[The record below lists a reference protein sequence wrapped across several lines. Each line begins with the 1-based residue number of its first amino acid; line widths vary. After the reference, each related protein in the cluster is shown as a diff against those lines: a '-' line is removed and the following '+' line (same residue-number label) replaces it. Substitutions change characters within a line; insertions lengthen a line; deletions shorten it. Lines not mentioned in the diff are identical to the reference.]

1 MSWLLEPVTLHCTVS
16 PTYVKKYK
24 SFHTTFCAFLWVL
37 GTSVLRLRIHA
48 RLPGV
53 LGEAR
58 QCDQEEG
65 NATDEKQDEG
75 GTGAGEGPGVT
86 VLDPERLL
94 AVDHPLH
101 GLSHDFYRDDDAE
114 T

>member
-1 MSWLLEPVTLHCTVS
+1 M
-16 PTYVKKYK
+16 
-24 SFHTTFCAFLWVL
+24 LWF
-37 GTSVLRLRIHA
+37 RIHA
-48 RLPGV
+48 GLPGV
-53 LGEAR
+53 LREPR
-58 QCDQEEG
+58 QRDQEEG

-101 GLSHDFYRDDDAE
+101 GLPHDFNRDDDAE